1 MGAVF
6 GKKWGILTL
15 IGDAVK
21 SILALTITWLL
32 FKSQLAMA
40 YCGLGLMLGHCYP
53 VTNHFK
59 GGKGVAV
66 IGITMLAVDFKMA
79 LIILLIALVL
89 TIIMKNL
96 TIPPLF
102 FTYCFGVVSL
112 SLGKTNRGLIFL
124 VIGIIMTIRF
134 WKDIIDF
141 VQGKGKKVDIL
152 FSIKKKIGIK
162 I

>member
-1 MGAVF
+1 MV
-6 GKKWGILTL
+6 
-15 IGDAVK
+15 
-21 SILALTITWLL
+21 
-32 FKSQLAMA
+32 
-40 YCGLGLMLGHCYP
+40 
-53 VTNHFK
+53 
-59 GGKGVAV
+59 
-66 IGITMLAVDFKMA
+66 GITMLAVDFKMA

-102 FTYCFGVVSL
+102 FTYCFGIASL
-112 SLGKTNRGLIFL
+112 SLGEINRGLIFL

>member
-1 MGAVF
+1 MIHFSSFIIGYILGNFLFALIVGKYFLHADPTKNGSGNPGTANMGAVF

-79 LIILLIALVL
+79 LILAASSLVQHCIISRETGILH
-89 TIIMKNL
+89 
-96 TIPPLF
+96 
-102 FTYCFGVVSL
+102 S
-112 SLGKTNRGLIFL
+112 
-124 VIGIIMTIRF
+124 
-134 WKDIIDF
+134 
-141 VQGKGKKVDIL
+141 
-152 FSIKKKIGIK
+152 
-162 I
+162 